1 MAIATASKQI
11 VTDNMDVVVAG
22 GVESISLVQ
31 TAEMRLDIDPSV
43 TAHAK
48 HAYMPMIETADHVA
62 DKYEVSRE
70 KQDEYSLQSQQRTAA
85 AQDSGIYA
93 EEVFSTT
100 TTKLVKDKET
110 G

>member
-1 MAIATASKQI
+1 
-11 VTDNMDVVVAG
+11 MDVVVAG

-62 DKYEVSRE
+62 DKYEVN
-70 KQDEYSLQSQQRTAA
+70 
-85 AQDSGIYA
+85 
-93 EEVFSTT
+93 
-100 TTKLVKDKET
+100 KLNAGDFIET
-110 G
+110 SETDGVHFEPEAHKLLGKTVANYILEQLL

>member
-1 MAIATASKQI
+1 
-11 VTDNMDVVVAG
+11 
-22 GVESISLVQ
+22 VQ

-70 KQDEYSLQSQQRTAA
+70 KQDEYSLKVNKELQQPR
-85 AQDSGIYA
+85 SR
-93 EEVFSTT
+93 VFMLTKCFQQQQLSWLKIK
-100 TTKLVKDKET
+100 KLVKFQRRK
-110 G
+110 